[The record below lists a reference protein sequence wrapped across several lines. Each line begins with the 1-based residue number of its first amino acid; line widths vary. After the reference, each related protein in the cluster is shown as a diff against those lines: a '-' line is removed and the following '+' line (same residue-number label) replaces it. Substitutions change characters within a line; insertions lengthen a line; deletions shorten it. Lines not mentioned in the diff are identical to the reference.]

1 MDDQRRVRL
10 QIYGKV
16 QGVFFRASTRE
27 RAQQL
32 GVSGWVKNR
41 SDGSVEA
48 QVEGPAE
55 AVDKLIEWAHEG
67 PSAARV
73 DNLEVTEQDYRGE
86 YSGFEVRR

>member
-48 QVEGPAE
+48 QVEGPSE
-55 AVDKLIEWAHEG
+55 AVDKLVEWAHEG